1 LDEFGRFASGGFRM
15 CGDNENTPAAFVQ
28 EAAQRASHAAGTENG
43 QGLRHPC

>member
-1 LDEFGRFASGGFRM
+1 
-15 CGDNENTPAAFVQ
+15 VQ